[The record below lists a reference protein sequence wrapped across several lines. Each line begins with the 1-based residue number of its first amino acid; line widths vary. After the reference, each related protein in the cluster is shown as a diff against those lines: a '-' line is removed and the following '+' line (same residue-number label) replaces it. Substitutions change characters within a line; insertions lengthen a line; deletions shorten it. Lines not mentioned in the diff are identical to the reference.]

1 MKSVNLCLTGFGRV
15 GRAFSRLIDEKKEAC
30 RIRYGL
36 DLRLVAVLK
45 SDGGLCSIKKAGLS
59 GISDLRGDSLHGH
72 PAWHRDLRVD
82 KILSEFEH
90 GCLVEC
96 TPTDLK
102 TGDPGLSYMRKA
114 LKKGWHVA
122 AASKGALVL
131 KFKELAATARRKNA
145 IVKYSAATA
154 AALPTLDT
162 GQISLAGA
170 EVTRIDGILTGTT
183 NLILSRMEEGLSF
196 EEALKEAQDRG
207 IAEPDPSLDID
218 GWDTACKILL
228 ISNAVVGTD
237 LQLRDIRRAGIR
249 HVTGEELRTARNNGT
264 SLKLLG
270 RMTRKKDKTRAEVG
284 LFALDSGHPLFSIS
298 GTNKGVTFL
307 TDTMDRVTVS
317 GGKSGPSGTA
327 AALLKDIINIY
338 RA

>member
-1 MKSVNLCLTGFGRV
+1 MTSVNLCLTGFGRV
-15 GRAFSRLIDEKKEAC
+15 GRAFSRIIDEKREAC

-36 DLRLVAVLK
+36 DLRLAAVLK
-45 SDGGLCSIKKAGLS
+45 SDGGLYSIKKTGLV
-59 GISDLRGDSLHGH
+59 GISDLRGDSLRGH
-72 PAWHRDLRVD
+72 PAWNGEIPVD
-82 KILSEFEH
+82 KILAEIER

-102 TGDPGLSYMRKA
+102 TGEPGLSYIRKA
-114 LKKGWHVA
+114 LGKEWHIA

-131 KFKELAATARRKNA
+131 NFKELAATARRKNA
-145 IVKYSAATA
+145 VIKYSGATA

-170 EVTRIDGILTGTT
+170 EVIRIDGILTGTT

-196 EEALKEAQDRG
+196 EEALKEARDRG

-228 ISNAVVGTD
+228 ISNAVAGAE
-237 LQLRDIRRAGIR
+237 LQLQDIRRAGIR
-249 HVTGEELRTARNNGT
+249 HVSGEELRTARNKGT

-270 RMTRKKDKTRAEVG
+270 RMTRENDKIRAEVG
-284 LFALDSGHPLFSIS
+284 LFALDPNHPLFSIS

-307 TDTMDRVTVS
+307 TDTMDQVTVS

-338 RA
+338 VR

>member
-1 MKSVNLCLTGFGRV
+1 MTSVSLCLTGFGRV
-15 GRAFSRLIDEKKEAC
+15 GRAFSRLVDEKKEAC
-30 RIRYGL
+30 RIRYSL
-36 DLRLVAVLK
+36 DLRLVAALK
-45 SDGGLCSIKKAGLS
+45 SDGGLCSVRKVGLS
-59 GISDLRGDSLHGH
+59 KISDLRGDSLHDH
-72 PAWHRDLRVD
+72 PAWNRDLGID
-82 KILSEFEH
+82 KILLEFEH

-102 TGDPGLSYMRKA
+102 TGEPGLSFIRKA
-114 LKKGWHVA
+114 LKKGWHIA

-131 KFKELAATARRKNA
+131 NFKELAATARRKNA
-145 IVKYSAATA
+145 VLKYSGATA

-196 EEALKEAQDRG
+196 GEALKEAQERG

-228 ISNAVVGTD
+228 ISNAVAGTE
-237 LQLRDIRRAGIR
+237 LQLHDIPRAGIR
-249 HVTGEELRTARNNGT
+249 HVSGEELRIARNRGT

-270 RMTRKKDKTRAEVG
+270 RMTRENDKIRAEVG
-284 LFALDSGHPLFSIS
+284 LFALDPSHPLFSIS

-307 TDTMDRVTVS
+307 TDTMDQVTVT

-338 RA
+338 AR